1 MNVCG
6 TQGTGQMILSKD
18 MEESRVF
25 LCELDQE
32 GPGMLVCEC
41 VCVCGRVYLG
51 LAAMSNLKND

>member
-6 TQGTGQMILSKD
+6 TQETGQMILSKD
-18 MEESRVF
+18 TEESRVF

-32 GPGMLVCEC
+32 GPGVL
-41 VCVCGRVYLG
+41 VCVCGGGVYLG

>member
-32 GPGMLVCEC
+32 GPGVLVCEC
-41 VCVCGRVYLG
+41 VCVWAGGVPG
-51 LAAMSNLKND
+51 FSSNV